1 MKTTFKFRIR
11 KDYNKKVSFKIT
23 KVVAHHDRL
32 IKLYLG
38 KYAFVLYIDDV
49 PTLKQLYY
57 RTKCAMQSKY
67 QKASKRFNHW
77 MRYNFDNKPYYYA
90 YSHTDCDLVWVER
103 VGKFSN
109 YREAYDYQNNLEN
122 YDWLE
127 GAYSEWEISEGEYLD
142 RLGSEYRRDYITE
155 AWENGDG
162 SKVIV

>member
-1 MKTTFKFRIR
+1 MKAIFKTRISEKSR
-11 KDYNKKVSFKIT
+11 YYFGTSRVVSN
-23 KVVAHHDRL
+23 HDML

-38 KYAFVLYIDDV
+38 RSRFLLYIDNIS
-49 PTLKQLYY
+49 TTRQMYY
-57 RTKCAMQSKY
+57 KLRHRIKSKY
-67 QKASKRFNHW
+67 QESVKRFKHW
-77 MRYNFDNKPYYYA
+77 RRYNFDRKPYYYA
-90 YSHTDCDLVWVER
+90 YSHTDCDLVWVEK

-142 RLGSEYRRDYITE
+142 RLGSEYQRDYITE
-155 AWENGDG
+155 AWENGNG